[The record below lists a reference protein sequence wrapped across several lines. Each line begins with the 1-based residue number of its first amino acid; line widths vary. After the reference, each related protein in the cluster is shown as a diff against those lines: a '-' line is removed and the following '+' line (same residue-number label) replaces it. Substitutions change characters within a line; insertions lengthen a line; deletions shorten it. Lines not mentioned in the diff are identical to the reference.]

1 MSLILSV
8 LLALSALSAT
18 DADSAGETASYL
30 LCHRH
35 LNRTWFDSAR
45 TIVAGIRQRDPTNE
59 TGLCLW
65 ARVLLQLGDDASGM
79 RAKRDWYNKARA
91 VADTLRR
98 RNPGNPNGHMW
109 WATAQGKLGQ
119 CNGIFS
125 SVGMIGDVKREF
137 GRALESDSGYA
148 LAWYALG
155 RLYAALPPL
164 LGGSLS
170 LAEGYLRRGLVADS
184 NHTIIRL
191 ELARVYLRQRRR
203 TEARREL
210 HTLLATVQP
219 TNPAEFTL
227 SDQPSALE
235 LLNSIEAARKQPPR
249 S

>member
-8 LLALSALSAT
+8 LLGLSSLSAT

-35 LNRTWFDSAR
+35 LNQTWFDSAR
-45 TIVAGIRQRDPTNE
+45 TIVAGIRQRDPANE

-79 RAKRDWYNKARA
+79 REKRDWYTKARA

-98 RNPGNPNGHMW
+98 RSPGNPNGHMW

-119 CNGIFS
+119 LAGVLS
-125 SVGMIGDVKREF
+125 SAGMVGDLKREYSNVL
-137 GRALESDSGYA
+137 RLDSDYA

-155 RLYAALPPL
+155 RLYSALPPL
-164 LGGSLS
+164 LGGSLN
-170 LAEGYLRRGLVADS
+170 LAEGYLRRGLAADS

-203 TEARREL
+203 SEARREI
-210 HTLLATVQP
+210 HALLATVQP

-227 SDQPSALE
+227 SDRPAALE
-235 LLNSIEAARKQPPR
+235 LLNSIEAAHKQPPR

>member
-8 LLALSALSAT
+8 LFALSALSAT
-18 DADSAGETASYL
+18 DADSACETASYL
-30 LCHRH
+30 LHNRH
-35 LNRTWFDSAR
+35 LNQTWFDSAR

-79 RAKRDWYNKARA
+79 REKRDWYTKARA

-119 CNGIFS
+119 LAGVLS
-125 SVGMIGDVKREF
+125 SAGMVGDLKREYSNVL
-137 GRALESDSGYA
+137 RLDSDYA

-164 LGGSLS
+164 LGGSLN
-170 LAEGYLRRGLVADS
+170 LAEGYLRRGLAADS

-191 ELARVYLRQRRR
+191 ELV
-203 TEARREL
+203 
-210 HTLLATVQP
+210 
-219 TNPAEFTL
+219 
-227 SDQPSALE
+227 
-235 LLNSIEAARKQPPR
+235 
-249 S
+249 

>member
-35 LNRTWFDSAR
+35 LDQTWFDSAR

-65 ARVLLQLGDDASGM
+65 AKVHLQLGDDALS
-79 RAKRDWYNKARA
+79 AAEKKAWYAKARA

-119 CNGIFS
+119 LAGVMS
-125 SVGMIGDVKREF
+125 SAGMVGDLKREYSNVL
-137 GRALESDSGYA
+137 RLDSDYA

-155 RLYAALPPL
+155 RLYSALPPL
-164 LGGSLS
+164 LGGSLNV
-170 LAEGYLRRGLVADS
+170 AEGYLRRGLAADS

-203 TEARREL
+203 AEARREL
-210 HTLLATVQP
+210 HTLLATGQP

-227 SDQPSALE
+227 SDQPAALE
-235 LLNSIEAARKQPPR
+235 LLNSIEATRKQPPR

>member
-1 MSLILSV
+1 MRSVSLRCVFSTIFSCLRSCSACCSRASWRFEQAFAV
-8 LLALSALSAT
+8 VQFFALPAQLFLGVGLLLH
-18 DADSAGETASYL
+18 G
-30 LCHRH
+30 RF
-35 LNRTWFDSAR
+35 FDY
-45 TIVAGIRQRDPTNE
+45 QL
-59 TGLCLW
+59 GLAA
-65 ARVLLQLGDDASGM
+65 ARVHLL
-79 RAKRDWYNKARA
+79 RRA
-91 VADTLRR
+91 VDDLPGLRLGVAHAEPVEQTHEDGGRDER
-98 RNPGNPNGHMW
+98 RHDRNHN
-109 WATAQGKLGQ
+109 GQ

-164 LGGSLS
+164 LGGSLN
-170 LAEGYLRRGLVADS
+170 LAEGYLRRGLAADS

-203 TEARREL
+203 AEARREL
-210 HTLLATVQP
+210 HALLATVQP

-227 SDQPSALE
+227 SDRPAALE
-235 LLNSIEAARKQPPR
+235 LLNSIEATRKQPPR

>member
-1 MSLILSV
+1 MCLILSV
-8 LLALSALSAT
+8 LLLMPALSAT

-35 LNRTWFDSAR
+35 LDQTWFDSAR

-79 RAKRDWYNKARA
+79 REKRDWYTKARA

-119 CNGIFS
+119 LAGVLS
-125 SVGMIGDVKREF
+125 SAGMVGDLKREYSNVL
-137 GRALESDSGYA
+137 RLDSDYA

-155 RLYAALPPL
+155 RLYSALPPL
-164 LGGSLS
+164 LGGSLN
-170 LAEGYLRRGLVADS
+170 LAEGYLRRGLAADS

-203 TEARREL
+203 AEARREL
-210 HTLLATVQP
+210 HTLLATGQP

-227 SDQPSALE
+227 SDRPAALE
-235 LLNSIEAARKQPPR
+235 LLNSIEATRKQPPR

>member
-79 RAKRDWYNKARA
+79 REKRDWYTKARA

-119 CNGIFS
+119 LAGVLS
-125 SVGMIGDVKREF
+125 SAGMVGDLKREYSNVL
-137 GRALESDSGYA
+137 RLDSDYA

-155 RLYAALPPL
+155 RLYSALPPL
-164 LGGSLS
+164 LGGSLN
-170 LAEGYLRRGLVADS
+170 LAEGYLRRGLAADS

-203 TEARREL
+203 AEARREL
-210 HTLLATVQP
+210 HTLLATGQP
-219 TNPAEFTL
+219 ANPAEFTL
-227 SDQPSALE
+227 SDRPAALE
-235 LLNSIEAARKQPPR
+235 LLNSIEATRKQPPR